1 MITFNAFGRI
11 FQIKNGSGTA
21 TAFSVDENG
30 RQYLVTA
37 LHVLPEPEGV
47 NEVQLL
53 FNDGWKTIPVTLTG
67 KGDEDIDVVV
77 YSPSARIAPDF
88 ELPLTRGLMALGQD
102 VYFLGFPYGIT
113 SVVNDPGWHLP
124 YPLIK
129 KACIS
134 GTIDKENVKIW
145 LLDGINNP
153 GFSGGPVVFYPIDH
167 RDNKLRIMGVI
178 SGFRFSQEP
187 LFSGEEETDYF
198 VKANTGIIYA
208 TCARHVLDIIASNP
222 NGLVI
227 TGGN

>member
-11 FQIKNGSGTA
+11 FQIKSATGTA

-37 LHVLPEPEGV
+37 LHVLPEPV
-47 NEVQLL
+47 NEVQLR
-53 FNDGWKTIPVTLTG
+53 FKDAWKTIPVTLTG
-67 KGDEDIDVVV
+67 RGNKDIDVVV
-77 YSPSARIAPDF
+77 YSPSFRIAPDF
-88 ELPLTRGLMALGQD
+88 ELPLTKGLMILGQD

-113 SVVNDPGWHLP
+113 SEVNDPGWHLP

-134 GTIDKENVKIW
+134 GRINKGNGKIW

-153 GFSGGPVVFYPIDH
+153 GFSGGPVVFYPINP

-178 SGFRFSQEP
+178 SGFKFSPEP

-198 VKANTGIIYA
+198 VKANTGIVYA
-208 TCARHVLDIIASNP
+208 TCAGHVLDIIESNP
-222 NGLVI
+222 NGLII
-227 TGGN
+227 TG

>member
-11 FQIKNGSGTA
+11 FQIKSAIGTA

-37 LHVLPEPEGV
+37 LHVLPEPV
-47 NEVQLL
+47 SEVQLR
-53 FNDGWKTIPVTLTG
+53 FKDVWKAIPVILTG

-77 YSPSARIAPDF
+77 FSPSIRIAPDF
-88 ELPLTRGLMALGQD
+88 ELPLSRGLMTMGQD
-102 VYFLGFPYGIT
+102 VYFLGFPYGMV
-113 SVVNDPGWHLP
+113 SEVNDPGWHLP

-134 GTIDKENVKIW
+134 GTMNKGNSKIW

-153 GFSGGPVVFYPIDH
+153 GFSGSPVVFYPLNPE
-167 RDNKLRIMGVI
+167 DNKLRIMGVI
-178 SGFRFSQEP
+178 SGFRFSREH
-187 LFSGEEETDYF
+187 LFLKKEKTDYF
-198 VKANTGIIYA
+198 VKANTGIVYA
-208 TCARHVLDIIASNP
+208 TCAGHVLDIIESNP

-227 TGGN
+227 TG